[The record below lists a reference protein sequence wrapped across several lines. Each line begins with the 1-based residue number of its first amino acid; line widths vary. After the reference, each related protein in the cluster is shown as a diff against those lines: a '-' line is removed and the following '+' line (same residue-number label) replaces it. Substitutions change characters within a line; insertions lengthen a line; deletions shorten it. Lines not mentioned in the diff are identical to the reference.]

1 MKKAWDKKKKQSKA
15 KKSTTTEVEYKVKDG
30 ALLSIEA
37 KINLIPYV
45 GGFLATYFSEIR
57 SKRVEERMQKYF
69 EYFSNRLIEI
79 EESKIDHEYINSQEF
94 AELFM
99 RGAEQ
104 AARSTT
110 EEKIQ
115 RFANILANNTA
126 MDAQLR
132 DRTESI
138 MSFVDRITDLD
149 AFVLIAYGDPDERS
163 MRANTR
169 KDIILFV
176 SKLALYLGMK
186 VPRGK
191 DIVESVI
198 YLDNLGLAWVN
209 EKMVDEGLE
218 HGEDLIQKE
227 FSSFRT
233 PLGNYVVNVITP
245 PDFFISADGKRNN
258 DLWPE
263 NVVNQRYKD
272 MTH

>member
-1 MKKAWDKKKKQSKA
+1 MDHNDDRAVAKDTAKDK
-15 KKSTTTEVEYKVKDG
+15 
-30 ALLSIEA
+30 ALLSVEA
-37 KINLIPYV
+37 AINLIPHV

-69 EYFSNRLIEI
+69 EYFSQRLKQI

-110 EEKIQ
+110 EEKIH
-115 RFANILANNTA
+115 RFANILANNTVI
-126 MDAQLR
+126 DAQLR

-149 AFVLIAYGDPDERS
+149 AFVLISYGDPDEKS
-163 MRANTR
+163 MRANSR
-169 KDIILFV
+169 KKIILFV

-191 DIVESVI
+191 DIIESVI

-209 EKMVDEGLE
+209 EKMVDEGIE
-218 HGEDLIQKE
+218 HGEDLILKE

-233 PLGNYVVNVITP
+233 PLGNYVVKVITP
-245 PDFFISADGKRNN
+245 PDFFISGVGKRV
-258 DLWPE
+258 DELWPE
-263 NVVNQRYKD
+263 NVVNPSYKN
-272 MTH
+272 MTPY